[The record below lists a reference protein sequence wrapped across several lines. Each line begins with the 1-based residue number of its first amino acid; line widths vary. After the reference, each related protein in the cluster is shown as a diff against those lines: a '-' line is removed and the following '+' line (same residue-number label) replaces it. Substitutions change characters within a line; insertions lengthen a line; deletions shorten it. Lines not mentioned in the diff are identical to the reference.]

1 MADIIHRIG
10 IKSSPEKVY
19 EALSTLQG
27 LSGWWTEDVEGEEKT
42 GGRIRF
48 RFRTKTGDIIGEMLM
63 EVKKLDPK
71 KEVKWRCVEGPADWI
86 GTDINFEWS
95 RQDGQVIIIFGH
107 RNWAETTESM
117 AHCSM
122 KWAVFLLSLRDLVET
137 GKGKPSPGDL
147 KIDNWN

>member
-71 KEVKWRCVEGPADWI
+71 KEIKWRCVEGPADWI

-107 RNWAETTESM
+107 RNWAEATESM